1 MSGERHE
8 HSTSN
13 SRVALNS
20 AGTVA
25 TTVHRTTYDLY
36 RDERPIENMEN
47 LRTSC
52 TVMYVQ
58 TVEIRL
64 LSTNSYLFLGVNLL
78 YNLDKDL
85 SPSNS

>member
-1 MSGERHE
+1 VVM
-8 HSTSN
+8 
-13 SRVALNS
+13 
-20 AGTVA
+20 
-25 TTVHRTTYDLY
+25 
-36 RDERPIENMEN
+36 RPIENMEN

-78 YNLDKDL
+78 
-85 SPSNS
+85 

>member
-1 MSGERHE
+1 VVM
-8 HSTSN
+8 
-13 SRVALNS
+13 
-20 AGTVA
+20 
-25 TTVHRTTYDLY
+25 
-36 RDERPIENMEN
+36 RPIENMEN

-78 YNLDKDL
+78 SDGPGVRMTIDELQTL
-85 SPSNS
+85 VRHSSVLATPRSWGQTMS